1 MAKAKK
7 KAVRKKV
14 ARKKVRSPSELLV
27 LKLLNQ
33 AKDINQQ
40 LHEFG
45 SAVVMDCHQLDATL
59 HEVSSHFKFNQPPG
73 GCYHADY
80 V

>member
-7 KAVRKKV
+7 KVVRKK
-14 ARKKVRSPSELLV
+14 ARSKSDELV
-27 LKLLNQ
+27 LKLMNQ

-45 SAVVMDCHQLDATL
+45 SAVVMDCHKLDDTL
-59 HEVSSHFKFNQPPG
+59 HEVSSHFKFNRPSG
-73 GCYHADY
+73 GCYSADY